1 MEVIK
6 YKGSYIGGK
15 FETVGNADESWSVV
29 SPGDSKDKVIK
40 IEASFNHMDKAI
52 EAATQGFKI
61 WKRTTLEER
70 ISKLRRLQEIYLER
84 KEEMA
89 EIISRETGKPLWETL
104 GEAGAIA
111 AKINIT
117 IEKSLELIK
126 EKRVENALPGV
137 DGFIRFKPRGVML
150 VVGPFNFP
158 AHLPNGHIV
167 PALLSGNS
175 IVYKPSEKTPAT
187 AQLMAECI
195 HEAGFPEGVFN
206 LVHGA
211 VEVSKKLTKHEG
223 VDGVLFTG
231 SYDVGLQ
238 IKEQTLSQYWKL
250 LALEMGGKNSA
261 IVWSD
266 AEIEKAIYENL
277 IGSFLSAG
285 QRCSCTSKIVIHD
298 SIYDEFVSRFHAAA
312 KKISVG
318 HWKEKVFMGPVIDKR
333 SMDNFIKF
341 QEIGVSEGND
351 ALMAGRPLDVGFE
364 GNYVS
369 PSIHLVDAMNPKS
382 VYQNTEIFS
391 PNVAIYKTSDLEEA
405 IDIVNVSGFGLVASI
420 FSKSRENYEKVLLD
434 AKVGLV
440 NWNRTTNGA
449 SSQLPFGGMGKSG
462 NDRPSAHFAL
472 NYCTVPVASLEDG
485 TSFDSEKVM
494 TGINWSS

>member
-1 MEVIK
+1 MEKVN
-6 YKGSYIGGK
+6 YKGSYINGEFVSVK
-15 FETVGNADESWSVV
+15 TNDESWSVI
-29 SPGDSKDKVIK
+29 SPGDYKDSI
-40 IEASFNHMDKAI
+40 IDINATFEHID
-52 EAATQGFKI
+52 AAVESAARGFKQ
-61 WKRTTLEER
+61 WKRSSLEER
-70 ISKLRRLQEIYLER
+70 VARLRRLQEIYLER

-89 EIISRETGKPLWETL
+89 EVISRETGKPLWETM
-104 GEAGAIA
+104 GEAGALA
-111 AKINIT
+111 GKINIT

-126 EKRVENALPGV
+126 EKKVENALPGV

-167 PALLSGNS
+167 PALLAGNS
-175 IVYKPSEKTPAT
+175 IVFKPSEKTPAT

-195 HEAGFPEGVFN
+195 HAAGFPAGVFN
-206 LVHGA
+206 MVQGA
-211 VEVSKKLTKHEG
+211 VEVSKRLTKHDG

-238 IKEQTLSQYWKL
+238 IKEQTLNQYWKL

-285 QRCSCTSKIVIHD
+285 QRCSCTSKIVVHD
-298 SIYDEFVSRFHAAA
+298 SVYDEFVSRFHSAA
-312 KKISVG
+312 KKIAVG

-333 SMDNFIKF
+333 SLDNFVKF
-341 QEIGVSEGND
+341 QEIGVREGNE
-351 ALMAGRPLDVGFE
+351 ALMRGKPLDVGFE

-369 PSIHLVDAMNPKS
+369 PSIHLVSSMDPKS
-382 VYQNTEIFS
+382 IYQNTEIFS

-420 FSKSRENYEKVLLD
+420 FSKSRENYEKVLMD

-485 TSFDSEKVM
+485 TSFNSEKVM
-494 TGINWSS
+494 TGINW